1 MGFLFDSQ
9 TMRSELEKKKTE
21 AETHEMSVDFMLDII
36 ATSSPR
42 KAAEVNL
49 LKLSKSFSHKIID
62 NCTRIAM
69 NENITDEQLKSVTDY
84 LEMVLTGF
92 NTFME
97 QFESTIKKE
106 NPHSSGN

>member
-1 MGFLFDSQ
+1 MGFLFDS
-9 TMRSELEKKKTE
+9 TMRSELEQKKTE
-21 AETHEMSVDFMLDII
+21 AEAHDMAVNFMLDII

-49 LKLSKSFSHKIID
+49 LKLSKSFSRKIID

-69 NENITDEQLKSVTDY
+69 NETITDEQLKSVTDY
-84 LEMVLTGF
+84 LEMVLVGF

-97 QFESTIKKE
+97 QFESTVEKE
-106 NPHSSGN
+106 NPHTSGN